1 MNVYWEGFARA
12 RERDVRASA
21 GSPSVTDE
29 YHRPSRLVGLRRIMG
44 RGIIGVGLMILG
56 EKAGSR
62 QLDRAA

>member
-12 RERDVRASA
+12 RERDVRAFADST
-21 GSPSVTDE
+21 SVADE
-29 YHRPSRLVGLRRIMG
+29 YHRPSRVRGLRRVMG